1 MKNVDDHVA
10 NEWYVVR
17 HSGEI
22 PEIAFHSSLHYLT
35 ESPDGPKIIL
45 EDQQTQVLKEAAAER
60 YREIVLRDLQH
71 ENCSSS
77 SYRGI
82 RRSIANFQ
90 RYRDFCRRQQFVDA
104 GFNGE
109 VAGSLLIFLAVEQ
122 VRVRKQGR
130 ESVVNCSFKE
140 LNAFAKVVGLV
151 DDELPC
157 HVGGLCRGQQ

>member
-1 MKNVDDHVA
+1 MKNVDDYVA

-35 ESPDGPKIIL
+35 ESSDGPNLTLK
-45 EDQQTQVLKEAAAER
+45 DQQAQVLKEAAAER

-82 RRSIANFQ
+82 RRSIVNYH
-90 RYRDFCRRQQFVDA
+90 RYTEFCRRQQLEDP
-104 GFNGE
+104 GFAGE
-109 VAGSLLIFLAVEQ
+109 VAANLMLFLAVEQ
-122 VRVRKQGR
+122 VRVKKQGKD
-130 ESVVNCSFKE
+130 SVVNCSFEE
-140 LNAFAKVVGLV
+140 LSCFARVLGLV
-151 DDELPC
+151 EDDLPC
-157 HVGGLCRGQQ
+157 HLGRLCRDRS